1 MKSSH
6 SSIKFPV
13 IILSKPQ
20 LGKNIGSVA
29 RVMGNFC
36 FEELRLVNPRDG
48 WPNDDAISTGA
59 GSTKILNN
67 VRVFKTIEQACK
79 DINIL
84 ISTTARKR
92 DLNLREI
99 SINKA
104 ISLSYM
110 KIEERGKVGFLFGA
124 ESSGLSNEEIVMSD
138 YTFSIPVNQHF
149 SSINLSHSVM
159 IVCWE
164 FYKKNIFGRIKI
176 NKERAKKVYNLATNS
191 EKEYFFNKM
200 NNMLQKSNFFH
211 SKNMN
216 NSIMKNMKTLFNR
229 SSLTTQELKT
239 LNGIIKSLFDYN
251 NDT

>member
-1 MKSSH
+1 MFRLILKMKDMEIF
-6 SSIKFPV
+6 IKNLKNKYKNYFNELKIV
-13 IILSKPQ
+13 NNYENKETSEYIIL
-20 LGKNIGSVA
+20 
-29 RVMGNFC
+29 
-36 FEELRLVNPRDG
+36 RL
-48 WPNDDAISTGA
+48 S
-59 GSTKILNN
+59 LY
-67 VRVFKTIEQACK
+67 
-79 DINIL
+79 
-84 ISTTARKR
+84 
-92 DLNLREI
+92 LREI

-104 ISLSYM
+104 LSLSYM

-124 ESSGLSNEEIVMSD
+124 ENSGLSNEEIVMSD
-138 YTFSIPVNQHF
+138 YTFSIPVNQDF

-164 FYKKNIFGRIKI
+164 FYKKNIFGGVKI
-176 NKERAKKVYNLATNS
+176 NKARAKKVYNLATNS
-191 EKEYFFNKM
+191 EKEYFFKKM

-239 LNGIIKSLFDYN
+239 LNGMIKSLFDYN